1 MDSSALGII
10 RYTGKHIQPI
20 GCLQGQYLLRNLSK
34 GLETVASTTICS
46 HKWIHGCIIASTSRL
61 PMSPFLIAT
70 LACQSSKLEGKA
82 SQPGFPSEKQF
93 DLTE

>member
-61 PMSPFLIAT
+61 PTSPFLIAT
-70 LACQSSKLEGKA
+70 LPVSHLSWKEKHP
-82 SQPGFPSEKQF
+82 SQVFHLRNG
-93 DLTE
+93 LT